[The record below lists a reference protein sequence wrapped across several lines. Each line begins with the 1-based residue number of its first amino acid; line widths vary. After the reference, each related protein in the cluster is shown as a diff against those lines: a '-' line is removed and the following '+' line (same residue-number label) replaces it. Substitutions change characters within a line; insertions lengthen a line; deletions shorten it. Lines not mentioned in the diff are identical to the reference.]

1 MYSPLPE
8 DLEIRE
14 SEIHGHGLF
23 ACVRIPTGTVLG
35 VTHVEDERFTHGWIR
50 TPLGGF
56 YNHSNLPNCE
66 LVRDLS
72 SSPERKVLKTARP
85 VQEGQEI
92 TCRYTIWDIGE
103 LNGVDSTP
111 TRKLINIYI

>member
-1 MYSPLPE
+1 MYNPLP
-8 DLEIRE
+8 DDIRIGK
-14 SEIHGHGLF
+14 SSIHGNGLF
-23 ACVRIPTGTVLG
+23 ARVRIPVGTELG
-35 VTHVEDERFTHGWIR
+35 VTHVEDERFPHGWIR

-72 SSPERKVLKTARP
+72 SSPERKVLKTIVP

-92 TCRYTIWDIGE
+92 TCRYTIWDIQE
-103 LNGVDSTP
+103 LDFTVS
-111 TRKLINIYI
+111 KVV